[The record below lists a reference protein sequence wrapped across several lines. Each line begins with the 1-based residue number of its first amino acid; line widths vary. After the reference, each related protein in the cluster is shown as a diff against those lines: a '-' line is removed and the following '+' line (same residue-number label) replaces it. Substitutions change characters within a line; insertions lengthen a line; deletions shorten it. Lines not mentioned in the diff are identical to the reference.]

1 MLFTDVQKSVRLN
14 KKKKATNTS
23 LYPDEV
29 IDRLARAFYP
39 AILACWNSEEGQRE
53 FAAWQAEQAHHANN
67 EKQEVPTGELPVV
80 HIAIV
85 CGFWQGASGWRTLFL
100 FCLIFPCSA
109 VLFSLPTDCKCRR
122 SPRTPRTQTTLF
134 RSKISNALMTQ
145 SSLLARREFFRTSP
159 HYKSAPIRSFCDFEQ
174 RASPKNHQK
183 VELHKTSLQS
193 CRVLL

>member
-1 MLFTDVQKSVRLN
+1 MQTTKNRKFPLGNSLLYISLSSV
-14 KKKKATNTS
+14 
-23 LYPDEV
+23 
-29 IDRLARAFYP
+29 AFGRVRP
-39 AILACWNSEEGQRE
+39 G
-53 FAAWQAEQAHHANN
+53 
-67 EKQEVPTGELPVV
+67 G
-80 HIAIV
+80 
-85 CGFWQGASGWRTLFL
+85 RTLFL

-109 VLFSLPTDCKCRR
+109 VLFSLPTDCKRRR

>member
-1 MLFTDVQKSVRLN
+1 MKSLTVWHGHSTRPSLPVGTARKGKESLPRGRLN
-14 KKKKATNTS
+14 RLIMQTTKNRKFPLGNS
-23 LYPDEV
+23 LLY
-29 IDRLARAFYP
+29 ISL
-39 AILACWNSEEGQRE
+39 SS
-53 FAAWQAEQAHHANN
+53 
-67 EKQEVPTGELPVV
+67 VV
-80 HIAIV
+80 FCRVRPI
-85 CGFWQGASGWRTLFL
+85 QGRTLFL
-100 FCLIFPCSA
+100 FCLISPYSA

>member
-1 MLFTDVQKSVRLN
+1 MAGGTGSSCKQRKTGSSHWGTPCCTYR
-14 KKKKATNTS
+14 
-23 LYPDEV
+23 YHMW
-29 IDRLARAFYP
+29 
-39 AILACWNSEEGQRE
+39 ILAGCVLFR
-53 FAAWQAEQAHHANN
+53 
-67 EKQEVPTGELPVV
+67 
-80 HIAIV
+80 
-85 CGFWQGASGWRTLFL
+85 GAPCFL
-100 FCLIFPCSA
+100 FCLIFPYSA
-109 VLFSLPTDCKCRR
+109 VLFSLPTDCKRRR